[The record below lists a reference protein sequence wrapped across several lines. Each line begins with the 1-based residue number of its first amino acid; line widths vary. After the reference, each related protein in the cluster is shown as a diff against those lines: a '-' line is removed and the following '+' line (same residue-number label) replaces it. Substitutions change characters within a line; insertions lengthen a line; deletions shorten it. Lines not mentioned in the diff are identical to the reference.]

1 MASAYTG
8 TCLMPPVFGL
18 IANRIGVFLFPF
30 YLLMI
35 LLLMIFMHERML
47 KQTA

>member
-18 IANRIGVFLFPF
+18 IANHVSVALYPAYMGIILVLMAVMYQRLLRI
-30 YLLMI
+30 
-35 LLLMIFMHERML
+35 
-47 KQTA
+47 KA